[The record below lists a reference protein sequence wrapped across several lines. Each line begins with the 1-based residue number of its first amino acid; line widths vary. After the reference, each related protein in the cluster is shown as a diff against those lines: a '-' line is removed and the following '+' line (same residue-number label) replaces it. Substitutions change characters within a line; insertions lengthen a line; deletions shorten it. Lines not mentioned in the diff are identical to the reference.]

1 MIRDEV
7 RAILQD
13 ELSAILDVDD
23 LRLADET
30 KAADVAGWDS
40 LAHLKLLVAL
50 EPALGVKFQL
60 SELNGSSNVGD
71 LIDMI
76 LAKRAAKA

>member
-1 MIRDEV
+1 MTRDEV
-7 RAILQD
+7 RSALQD
-13 ELSAILDVDD
+13 ELGAILDVDD
-23 LRLADET
+23 LRLADST
-30 KAADVAGWDS
+30 RAADVAGWDS

-60 SELNGSSNVGD
+60 SEMNAATNVGELLD
-71 LIDMI
+71 LI